1 MDKKVTVLKYLEDV
15 LFFEG
20 VQEVLTAFLGNSDLI
35 SNGYVYLKAKMI
47 EIFPEQTTDS
57 IEKAETAIIQNNF
70 MEVIRLIHKIKPS
83 VESLGITSI
92 ISEMKILEKTTKD
105 SIDKEKISALFL

>member
-1 MDKKVTVLKYLEDV
+1 
-15 LFFEG
+15 
-20 VQEVLTAFLGNSDLI
+20 
-35 SNGYVYLKAKMI
+35 MI

-83 VESLGITSI
+83 AESLGITSI
-92 ISEMKILEKTTKD
+92 ISEMKILEKTAKD
-105 SIDKEKISALFL
+105 SIDKEKISALFF